1 MRKGSKWI
9 LQQTYRIDKSFIAR
23 KAPVWMF
30 FKLQLLMILIEKKNN
45 VSGSNII
52 IWVNVFCGITVPS
65 SINVGDL
72 VVLTGKSYNKIN
84 GLEHWKGRSLVVN
97 FNVVSDLRNFREEK
111 LLSCC
116 LSDKKSCLKTS
127 VRIIGLVVMWGCTV
141 NINEDKRARGTI
153 QLFTSISKSTVIQLK
168 VDFNCL
174 VNFTYVRTW
183 IKLALRGQI

>member
-1 MRKGSKWI
+1 MNIAANLQNWQVFHCSEGSI
-9 LQQTYRIDKSFIAR
+9 LDVFQATIVDDSD
-23 KAPVWMF
+23 W
-30 FKLQLLMILIEKKNN
+30 KKNN
-45 VSGSNII
+45 VSGSNVI
-52 IWVNVFCGITVPS
+52 IWVNVFCGVTVPS

-116 LSDKKSCLKTS
+116 CLKTS

>member
-1 MRKGSKWI
+1 MNIAANLQNWQVFHCSEGSI
-9 LQQTYRIDKSFIAR
+9 LDVFQATIADDSD
-23 KAPVWMF
+23 
-30 FKLQLLMILIEKKNN
+30 LKKKHKI
-45 VSGSNII
+45 SGSNII
-52 IWVNVFCGITVPS
+52 IWVTVFCGITVPS

-183 IKLALRGQI
+183 IKLALCGQI